1 MLGRVEKT
9 VNVES
14 CLLRPG
20 IGRNL
25 GLPTLLV
32 LPMPS
37 RWTLVLAL
45 GLIACGGDSGGTGP
59 DTIPGAVSSLA
70 AQVVGGEITLTW
82 TASAGAAS
90 YSIYMASQSGVTR
103 VNHTTLP
110 GNMFHPGLQL
120 SFDHP
125 PGLDAGT
132 LYYFVVT
139 ARNARGE
146 SIESCEVTAQ
156 INGALGGTC

>member
-1 MLGRVEKT
+1 
-9 VNVES
+9 
-14 CLLRPG
+14 
-20 IGRNL
+20 
-25 GLPTLLV
+25 
-32 LPMPS
+32 MPS
-37 RWTLVLAL
+37 RWTVVLAL
-45 GLIACGGDSGGTGP
+45 GLTACGGDSGGTGP
-59 DTIPGAVSSLA
+59 ADTVPGAVSNLA
-70 AQVVGGEITLTW
+70 AQVVGGEIKLTW
-82 TASAGAAS
+82 NASAGAAS
-90 YSIYMASQSGVTR
+90 YSIYIASQSGVTR
-103 VNHTTLP
+103 VNYTTLP

-156 INGALGGTC
+156 INGAIATSC